1 MITPGN
7 LADSTVVDQL
17 TKTLHGKLFEDKGYS
32 SQTLSTHLIE
42 RGLQLLTTLRSNR
55 KQKLMHLHDKR
66 LLRYRAMIETVNDQL
81 KNISQIE
88 PTLNRSVSNFLVHLL
103 AALAASSH
111 QKKKPSLNL
120 DGNDNQ
126 LLLVA

>member
-42 RGLQLLTTLRSNR
+42 RRLQLLTTLRSNR

-88 PTLNRSVSNFLVHLL
+88 PTLNRSVSNFLVLNKKP
-103 AALAASSH
+103 AALA
-111 QKKKPSLNL
+111 K
-120 DGNDNQ
+120 
-126 LLLVA
+126 